1 AVASSRRLAPDLAA
15 RMLFESGIG
24 FTKFVDNI
32 ANSQAFA
39 VPNQPTALT
48 DLVHRFRPIA
58 TNQPLVTDFAHRVT
72 PVVPSG
78 FAPVN
83 VNELPFLATQSALG
97 RKSDYDTS
105 GLVELPR
112 VGPINR
118 QQRPQAT
125 NQAFRAAEES
135 LARALMMAYG
145 VPRYPIGTDASAQY
159 IAAGMGS
166 AWLPSSQNQHLSSLR
181 YQPGLLMALANYG
194 MPIAPALAASVS
206 GSVPATLNTAAE
218 ASRRTIGILPSLQ
231 TLTGLTKSEQEMLRG
246 YMEGVG
252 GLPWADTVDFISKM
266 TSNLLTP
273 QRARGA

>member
-1 AVASSRRLAPDLAA
+1 MARRRSNLVRNIVAAVASSRGLAPDMAA
-15 RMLFESGIG
+15 RMLFESGMG
-24 FTKFVDNI
+24 FTRFVDNI
-32 ANSQAFA
+32 AN
-39 VPNQPTALT
+39 
-48 DLVHRFRPIA
+48 RPSYVT
-58 TNQPLVTDFAHRVT
+58 TNQPMFTDFVHRVR
-72 PVVPSG
+72 PVGSSS
-78 FAPVN
+78 FAPVH
-83 VNELPFLATQSALG
+83 VNEIPFLATQSALARRG
-97 RKSDYDTS
+97 DYDLS

-112 VGPINR
+112 VGPV
-118 QQRPQAT
+118 QQQPRPQSQSQVFKA
-125 NQAFRAAEES
+125 NEEA

-246 YMEGVG
+246 YLEGVG

-266 TSNLLTP
+266 TSSLLTP

>member
-1 AVASSRRLAPDLAA
+1 MARRRSNLARNSIAAIASSRRLAPDMDA
-15 RMLFESGIG
+15 RMLFESGMG
-24 FTKFVDNI
+24 FTRFVDNI
-32 ANSQAFA
+32 AN
-39 VPNQPTALT
+39 QPMAS
-48 DLVHRFRPIA
+48 DLV
-58 TNQPLVTDFAHRVT
+58 HRVT
-72 PVVPSG
+72 PVVSPS
-78 FAPVN
+78 FAPVRA
-83 VNELPFLATQSALG
+83 NEIPFLATQSAIARRG
-97 RKSDYDTS
+97 DYDLS

-112 VGPINR
+112 VGPVR
-118 QQRPQAT
+118 QQPRPQPQ
-125 NQAFRAAEES
+125 NQVLRANEEA

-231 TLTGLTKSEQEMLRG
+231 TITGLTKSEQEMLRG
-246 YMEGVG
+246 YLEGVG

-266 TSNLLTP
+266 TSSLLTP